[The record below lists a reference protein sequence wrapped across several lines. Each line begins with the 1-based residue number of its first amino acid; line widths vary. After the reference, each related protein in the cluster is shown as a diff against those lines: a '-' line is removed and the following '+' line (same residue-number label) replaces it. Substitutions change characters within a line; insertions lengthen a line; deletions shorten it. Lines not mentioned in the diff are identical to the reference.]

1 MRAADRTKLNVFM
14 EWLHINIAH
23 QLYKVQKETAD
34 TFWRGKA
41 TKKAYLSIKYFVKF
55 SIKRAH
61 QQGTAYH
68 FIKQRLCTKV
78 LMGLKQNIEV

>member
-1 MRAADRTKLNVFM
+1 M
-14 EWLHINIAH
+14 EWQQIQLAH
-23 QLYKVQKETAD
+23 QLYKVQRETAE

-61 QQGTAYH
+61 QQERAY
-68 FIKQRLCTKV
+68 
-78 LMGLKQNIEV
+78 